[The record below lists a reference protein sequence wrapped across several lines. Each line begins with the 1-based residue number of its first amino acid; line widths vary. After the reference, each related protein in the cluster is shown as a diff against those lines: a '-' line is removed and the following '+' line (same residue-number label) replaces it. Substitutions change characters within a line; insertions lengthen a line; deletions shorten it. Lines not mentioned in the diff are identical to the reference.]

1 MKSSVSLFT
10 RNYADWSAVGW
21 AMVLG
26 HAPAS
31 PDTKPNGRPAQP
43 AVQGWEGEGGM
54 LKAPKKAAAA
64 PRPALRKAPSKKRPA
79 QKAKAKRR
87 R

>member
-1 MKSSVSLFT
+1 
-10 RNYADWSAVGW
+10 
-21 AMVLG
+21 MVLG

-31 PDTKPNGRPAQP
+31 PDAKPNGKPAPP

-54 LKAPKKAAAA
+54 LKTPKKAAAA
-64 PRPALRKAPSKKRPA
+64 PKPALRKSPAKKRPA

>member
-1 MKSSVSLFT
+1 
-10 RNYADWSAVGW
+10 
-21 AMVLG
+21 
-26 HAPAS
+26 
-31 PDTKPNGRPAQP
+31 
-43 AVQGWEGEGGM
+43 VQGWEGEGGM

-64 PRPALRKAPSKKRPA
+64 PKPALRKSPAKKRPA